1 MAVSLQDCPVF
12 KTGLVL
18 NQKIRKIERLEYI

>member
-1 MAVSLQDCPVF
+1 MAVTLQDCSVF

-18 NQKIRKIERLEYI
+18 NQKIRKLDRFEYN